1 MTEANPVNEKTITIN
16 PVTRIEGHARI
27 TIHLDDAGNVA
38 DARFH
43 VVEFRGF
50 EKFCEGRFYAEMP
63 QITARICGICP
74 VSHLLAAAKTC
85 DAILGVE
92 IPRTAKLLREL
103 LHMGQLAQSHALSF
117 FHLSAPDLLL
127 GYDSDPAT
135 RNVVGLI
142 QQHPDIARR
151 GIRLRKF
158 GQEVIKLTGGR
169 KIHPDFPVP
178 GGVNKALSAA
188 ERDEMLAGLPEA
200 MGNARFALDLL
211 KKYQREHF
219 PEVEEFAS
227 FDSNFMGLVQPDGA
241 LEHYDGNL
249 RFRDT
254 NGRVIEDQI
263 PPANY
268 LNVIAE
274 TTEDWSYLKF
284 PFIKSLG
291 YPDGMYRVGP
301 LARLNIVDRIPTPLA
316 DRELKDWRGQNGAP
330 RHSSFYYHWARL
342 IEIVYALERI
352 GQLLED
358 PDIRGTDIVA
368 SGNPAREEG
377 VGVIEA
383 PRGTLFHHYWV
394 DEHGRVE
401 KANLIVATGNNNLA
415 MNRAVKSVA
424 EKYVKAH
431 ELREGMLNRVE
442 AAIRCYDPCL
452 SCSTHAVGQ
461 MPMLVELRDAAGNI
475 LQTLRRDGGEP

>member
-1 MTEANPVNEKTITIN
+1 M
-16 PVTRIEGHARI
+16 
-27 TIHLDDAGNVA
+27 A
-38 DARFH
+38 DTRFH

-50 EKFCEGRFYAEMP
+50 EKFCEGRFFAEMP

-74 VSHLLAAAKTC
+74 VSHLLASAKAG
-85 DAILGVE
+85 DAILGVD
-92 IPRTAKLLREL
+92 IPRPAKLLREL
-103 LHMGQLAQSHALSF
+103 LHMGQLTQSHALSF

-127 GYDSDPAT
+127 GFDSDPAS
-135 RNVVGLI
+135 RNIIGLI

-169 KIHPDFPVP
+169 KIHADFPVP
-178 GGVNKALSAA
+178 GGVNKALTIT

-200 MGNARFALDLL
+200 VGHARFALDLL
-211 KKYQREHF
+211 KKYQSDHQQEA
-219 PEVEEFAS
+219 EEFAS

-241 LEHYDGNL
+241 LEHYDGKL
-249 RFRDT
+249 RFCDT
-254 NGRVIEDQI
+254 NGNILEDQI
-263 PPANY
+263 NPAGY
-268 LNVIAE
+268 LDLIAE

-301 LARLNIVDRIPTPLA
+301 LARLNIADHVSTPLA
-316 DRELKDWRGQNGAP
+316 NHELEEWRSPGTPP

-342 IEIVYALERI
+342 IEIIYALERVQ
-352 GQLLED
+352 QLLD
-358 PDIRGTDIVA
+358 DRDICSTDTLLSA
-368 SGNPAREEG
+368 RPANEQG

-394 DEHGRVE
+394 DSSGRVE
-401 KANLIVATGNNNLA
+401 KVNLIVATGHNNLA
-415 MNRAVKSVA
+415 MNRAVKAVA
-424 EKYVKAH
+424 QKYVHADT
-431 ELREGMLNRVE
+431 LQEGMLNRVE

-461 MPMLVELRDAAGNI
+461 MPMRVELVDAYGHV
-475 LQTLRRDGGEP
+475 LQTLQRDGSEP

>member
-1 MTEANPVNEKTITIN
+1 MTETNANTITIN
-16 PVTRIEGHARI
+16 PVTRIEGHAKI
-27 TIHLDDAGNVA
+27 TIHLDEAGNVA
-38 DARFH
+38 DTRFH

-50 EKFCEGRFYAEMP
+50 EKFCEGRFFAEMP

-74 VSHLLAAAKTC
+74 VSHLLASAKAC

-92 IPRTAKLLREL
+92 IPRPAKLLREL
-103 LHMGQLAQSHALSF
+103 LHMGQLTQSHALSF

-127 GYDSDPAT
+127 GFDSDPAS
-135 RNVVGLI
+135 RNIIGLI

-169 KIHPDFPVP
+169 KIHADFPVP
-178 GGVNKALSAA
+178 GGVNKALTIA

-200 MGNARFALDLL
+200 LGHATFALDLL
-211 KKYQREHF
+211 KKYQSDHRQ
-219 PEVEEFAS
+219 EVDEFAS
-227 FDSNFMGLVQPDGA
+227 FDSNFMGLVQPDGS
-241 LEHYDGNL
+241 LEHYDGKL
-249 RFRDT
+249 RFCDT
-254 NGRVIEDQI
+254 TGNILEDQI
-263 PPANY
+263 NPSDY
-268 LNVIAE
+268 LEVIAE

-291 YPDGMYRVGP
+291 YPDGLYRVGP
-301 LARLNIVDRIPTPLA
+301 LARLNIADRISTSLA
-316 DRELKDWRGQNGAP
+316 NHELQEWRSPGASP

-342 IEIVYALERI
+342 IEILYALERI
-352 GQLLED
+352 EQLLRD
-358 PDIRGTDIVA
+358 RDICSTETLVSAR
-368 SGNPAREEG
+368 PAHEQG

-394 DEHGRVE
+394 DAGGRVE
-401 KANLIVATGNNNLA
+401 KVNLIVATGHNNLA
-415 MNRAVKSVA
+415 MNRAVKAVA
-424 EKYVKAH
+424 QKYVQANK
-431 ELREGMLNRVE
+431 LQEGMLNRVE

-461 MPMLVELRDAAGNI
+461 MPMRVELVDAGGHV
-475 LQTLRRDGGEP
+475 LQTIDRNGS